1 MTQQSALLNQLLDPA
16 VLSRVRDA
24 ELRVTGPDSTVT
36 IPELFT
42 TLTAAIWAEVGY
54 PTSDGKPAVARNITS
69 VRRDLQRLY
78 LNDMIRMIVNPLPD
92 TPEDA
97 RTLARVTLTDLA
109 TQLDRA
115 RRSELDAYTRAHL
128 MDSRERI
135 TQALHAQMFQNAG
148 MTR

>member
-1 MTQQSALLNQLLDPA
+1 
-16 VLSRVRDA
+16 
-24 ELRVTGPDSTVT
+24 
-36 IPELFT
+36 
-42 TLTAAIWAEVGY
+42 
-54 PTSDGKPAVARNITS
+54 

-115 RRSELDAYTRAHL
+115 RRSELDSYTRAHL